1 MEVAVQ
7 GGARPTPFLQARDL
21 FETELDLDLPVR
33 VYVRPDPDERT
44 WASHPGGHHVLNIS
58 DAAARS
64 AMARELTLH
73 EFAHM
78 YRYEQEHVSH
88 RHPTE
93 EAIYLTLAGRSTTP
107 ATITHCYQIANHVK
121 DIYADDL
128 TLQFV
133 PGRKLVTFLESQL
146 ARAVAE
152 NGITDSV
159 AGGVRQPA
167 IDPELAAVN
176 AAFAAGLVDRHDLVD
191 ANHDL
196 YTFADILAYD
206 APTIPFQRLRGLFGG
221 LPEDPTVSQFRRSL
235 TEAIRTYVDATD
247 TGGERK
253 SS

>member
-21 FETELDLDLPVR
+21 FETEFDLDLPVR
-33 VYVRPDPDERT
+33 VYVRSDPDERT

-58 DAAARS
+58 NAAARS
-64 AMARELTLH
+64 AMACELALH

-93 EAIYLTLAGRSTTP
+93 EAIYLTLAGRRTATE
-107 ATITHCYQIANHVK
+107 TITHCYQIANHVK

-128 TLQFV
+128 TLRFV
-133 PGRKLVTFLESQL
+133 SGRKLVTFLESQL

-152 NGITDSV
+152 NGIGDHVS
-159 AGGVRQPA
+159 GGVRHPT

-176 AAFAAGLVDRHDLVD
+176 AAFAAGLVDRHDLIGSS
-191 ANHDL
+191 HDL

-206 APTIPFQRLRGLFGG
+206 APTIPFQRLRGLFGD

-235 TEAIRTYVDATD
+235 TDAIQTYVDATEP
-247 TGGERK
+247 GGEPK